1 VIQLPKV
8 HLPAVMEAPVSKSHM
23 QRELL
28 LSLLADSPSQLIGDF
43 EYLPDDVQ
51 SAIQCLEVF
60 GAEVYVSSTRIKIVP
75 PINPIIKTEL
85 SVCVGESGFL
95 IRNIISTG
103 FLFARKLIIHAKGT
117 LLTRE
122 LHINEVLLT
131 QLGLIKRSNQGEWPL
146 ILEQFNPCQKHIHLD
161 ASTTSQIASGV
172 LIRLACAQ
180 GDRRLCLLN
189 LVSLPY
195 FEMTLAQLNNRGLH
209 LSWDE
214 RCIPMHDHRPIQGG
228 AIRIQG
234 DWSGAANLLCVGA
247 MTGSISVR
255 GLQVNTKQADERILD
270 VLKSYGADIQIEGD
284 TISAR
289 RGSNAAISVD
299 ITHSPDLFP
308 LLCVLAASAVG
319 KSVIIGTERLKSK
332 ESDRLQSSIAML
344 DALGTEYKLS
354 GNKISINGGIRHK
367 QVHIETFNDHRMVL
381 AASVIA
387 AMEGMQVS
395 VSEFASLNKS
405 FPQLIPLLQL

>member
-1 VIQLPKV
+1 
-8 HLPAVMEAPVSKSHM
+8 MEAPVSKSHM

-28 LSLLADSPSQLIGDF
+28 LSLLADSPSQLLGNF
-43 EYLPDDVQ
+43 EYLPDDVH
-51 SAIQCLEVF
+51 SAIQCILRF
-60 GAEVYVSSTRIKIVP
+60 GAQVKVNVNHMEILP
-75 PINPIIKTEL
+75 PIPTGIQEEL
-85 SVCVGESGFL
+85 TLHVGESGFL
-95 IRNIISTG
+95 IRNVVSIG
-103 FLFARKLIIHAKGT
+103 FLFARKLRIHAEGT
-117 LLTRE
+117 LLNRALHFNEE
-122 LHINEVLLT
+122 LLS
-131 QLGLIKRSNQGEWPL
+131 QLGLVQHSRVKEWPL
-146 ILEQFNPCQKHIHLD
+146 ILEQKRPIHQEIELD

-180 GDRRLCLLN
+180 GERRLCLLN

-195 FEMTLAQLNNRGLH
+195 FEMTLDQLNNRGLP

-214 RCIPMHDHRPIQGG
+214 RCIAMHDHRPIQGG

-270 VLKSYGADIQIEGD
+270 VLKAYGADIHIEGD

-308 LLCVLAASAVG
+308 LLCVLAASAEG

-381 AASVIA
+381 AALVIA

-405 FPQLIPLLQL
+405 FPQLRPLLQL